1 MKTLVLTFAAVLATV
16 AFAQEQSSGDGAK
29 PERRHMRA
37 MGPRG
42 DRMPM
47 GPMMMD
53 PILRMVSNPQAAAKL
68 GLTDEQVAKLKELS
82 KGRENDRETQKAIR
96 KFVDRQ
102 MELLAADKIDEVAVM
117 ATVDEI
123 CEARRAAMKDQLKR
137 TIAARSIL
145 TPEQLAKAKAMVGE
159 FRGGHRPPRP
169 AKDKPEAAPKA
180 DAAPK
185 AE

>member
-16 AFAQEQSSGDGAK
+16 AFAEEQSADGAK

-53 PILRMVSNPQAAAKL
+53 PILRMVSNPQTAAKL

-82 KGRENDRETQKAIR
+82 KGREHDRETQKAIR
-96 KFVDRQ
+96 KSVDRQ

-117 ATVDEI
+117 ATADEI
-123 CEARRAAMKDQLKR
+123 CEARRTAMKEQLKR

-145 TPEQLAKAKAMVGE
+145 TPEQLAKAKAMLEE
-159 FRGGHRPPRP
+159 FRGGRRPPRP
-169 AKDKPEAAPKA
+169 AKDKQEAAPKA
-180 DAAPK
+180 DAAAK
-185 AE
+185 AK